1 MALGEWNPNNGN
13 LLISPGTYPSHHSV
27 WSKIQLGFVP
37 SSRIVTVNSGN
48 STAVTVQN
56 LEEPTSGVQA
66 VEIPVAYDSQGR
78 LTYYLIEVRA
88 KLGVYDQ
95 YLPFP
100 STYPNAGLLI
110 YKVNE
115 TVPNGSG
122 SVRLIDAHPG
132 GDLSD
137 APFGPCSSPCA
148 SDNIFS
154 DPTNFV
160 KIIVTAANST
170 AYTIIV
176 DRTSS
181 PLLLLQVNTPAPG
194 MLISIDGANLTS
206 DRSNELRLPVHY
218 GPHEVYIQSQIP
230 LTLGSTTIQVGLTNS
245 FAAWNDGS
253 TANPRWVSVVTD
265 TVITATYRVT
275 VEPS

>member
-1 MALGEWNPNNGN
+1 A
-13 LLISPGTYPSHHSV
+13 T
-27 WSKIQLGFVP
+27 
-37 SSRIVTVNSGN
+37 
-48 STAVTVQN
+48 
-56 LEEPTSGVQA
+56 
-66 VEIPVAYDSQGR
+66 
-78 LTYYLIEVRA
+78 
-88 KLGVYDQ
+88 
-95 YLPFP
+95 
-100 STYPNAGLLI
+100 
-110 YKVNE
+110 
-115 TVPNGSG
+115 
-122 SVRLIDAHPG
+122 
-132 GDLSD
+132 
-137 APFGPCSSPCA
+137 
-148 SDNIFS
+148 
-154 DPTNFV
+154 
-160 KIIVTAANST
+160 NST

-206 DRSNELRLPVHY
+206 DKSNELRLPVHY

-275 VEPS
+275 VEPSFARSEEHTSELQSPDHLVC